1 MESIPEEWR
10 TVWCGGEYGPCAC
23 NGCVPIG
30 NLLIMVGLK
39 VNQIDPERIDESKI
53 DPKIYNK
60 FKVTK
65 EEWQDWMKRN
75 GFGNKL

>member
-1 MESIPEEWR
+1 
-10 TVWCGGEYGPCAC
+10 
-23 NGCVPIG
+23 
-30 NLLIMVGLK
+30 MVGLK